1 MNKSKNIRYYFIAVI
16 MMAIMPLSAF
26 SIEIKNQVQNF
37 LELKLLIENADPNK
51 ELGISLSSGF
61 DNNYNEL
68 EEGNRTI
75 NIYKGK
81 NVEIVIGA
89 EDITRES
96 EEYFFHISEGATLTL
111 YSNARPTKELSCP
124 KLAEVTDGGTLNIE
138 NIKINCT
145 GQDFIVAKKGN
156 GEFGGTINI
165 TSPNPNGQYYS
176 TIKYNNT
183 FCNLNDGSTLN
194 ILDQCNFE
202 AQDTNDQPF
211 SFITTDDNNLSRVHI
226 LYRLK
231 IDCTDDD
238 NLTED
243 DLIEFM
249 NNKKS
254 FSIVRDYNIES
265 WPCYD
270 IPHTFVNKGKKPT
283 CTEEGI
289 EDHYLCTTC
298 NWCFEDEEATK
309 PFYHYQ
315 VAKTL
320 PLIPHNYDD
329 MTDRCTKC
337 GELMESKDIV
347 DGETCEHKYRPEY
360 ETFKKFTY
368 RRTFTEKQVGKWQ
381 ALFIPFKL
389 EYNDWKD
396 GYDVAAINNFHEY
409 FDENGNVVKR
419 ELEVCLINNGRLFA
433 NYPYLIRPKAAGEM
447 VLEKENADVYGA
459 YEIGLNCQSTNR
471 YYGFTGTY
479 HSINGLKEKDYIF
492 LSDGMLCKAKNDEL
506 TLKPQRWYLTIEK
519 LFDLWETDDTEGSD
533 DSAVM
538 SMPIRVIGENE
549 ASGIEDIKITKT
561 VLGSDGK
568 PSSAIYNINGCRM
581 ESMKSGVNIVRMA
594 DGRVIKMTVK

>member
-1 MNKSKNIRYYFIAVI
+1 MKKDLHVFILTVI
-16 MMAIMPLSAF
+16 MMAMVPLRAF
-26 SIEIKNQVQNF
+26 SIETKYYKRSF
-37 LELKLLIENADPNK
+37 TELKTFIENADPNS
-51 ELGISLSSGF
+51 ELGIGLLSNF

-68 EEGNRTI
+68 EEGNRFI
-75 NIYKGK
+75 NIDKGK
-81 NVEIVIGA
+81 NIQITIAA

-96 EEYFFHISEGATLTL
+96 EEFFIRISEGATLTL
-111 YSNARPTKELSCP
+111 YSYARPVKEISCP

-156 GEFGGTINI
+156 GESGGTINI

-176 TIKYNNT
+176 TIKYDNT

-243 DLIEFM
+243 DLIDFM

-254 FSIVRDYNIES
+254 FSIVRDTNINL
-265 WPCYD
+265 WPCYPM
-270 IPHTFVNKGKKPT
+270 PHTFVSKGKKPT

-309 PFYHYQ
+309 EFYHYQ

-320 PLIPHNYDD
+320 PLIPHNYDE
-329 MTDRCTKC
+329 MSERCTSC
-337 GELMESKDIV
+337 GELMECKNIV
-347 DGETCEHKYRPEY
+347 DGEECKHYYRPEY

-381 ALFIPFKL
+381 ALYIPFRL

-419 ELEVCLINNGRLFA
+419 ELEVCLINNGKLYA
-433 NYPYLIRPKAAGEM
+433 NMPYLIRPKAAGEM
-447 VLEKENADVYGA
+447 ALERENADVYCASELG
-459 YEIGLNCQSTNR
+459 YLCQGMNR
-471 YYGFTGTY
+471 YYGFEGTY

-492 LSDGMLCKAKNDEL
+492 LNDGILSKATNDES
-506 TLKPQRWYLTIEK
+506 TLKPQRWYLTIEE
-519 LFDLWETDDTEGSD
+519 LFPLWEKDNTEDAANS
-533 DSAVM
+533 V
-538 SMPIRVIGENE
+538 SMNIRVIGTNDATGINE
-549 ASGIEDIKITKT
+549 ITVKKT
-561 VLGSDGK
+561 VLGSDG
-568 PSSAIYNINGCRM
+568 SSASGIYSVNGCRQ
-581 ESMKSGVNIVRMA
+581 SAVRSGINIIRMP
-594 DGRVIKMTVK
+594 DGKVIKKVVKQ